1 MNYDLPKT
9 VINDGKEL
17 AIRYDFRVIL
27 DILEILNEA
36 DFSAAEKASAIIE
49 IFYVNP
55 EQITDFQEA
64 INACFSFIDAGQEHK
79 KKKGAKL
86 VDWQQDFPYI
96 IAPINRVLGVETRSI
111 PYDPETNTGG
121 LHWWTFAGA
130 YMEIGADCLFSQI
143 VNIRDKKA
151 RGKKLEKYEQE
162 WYRRNADIVNLKVH
176 YTESE
181 EAFFKEWGGKN
192 G

>member
-79 KKKGAKL
+79 KKAGRLATGLSLYHCTDKPCAWGRDA
-86 VDWQQDFPYI
+86 VDP
-96 IAPINRVLGVETRSI
+96 V
-111 PYDPETNTGG
+111 
-121 LHWWTFAGA
+121 
-130 YMEIGADCLFSQI
+130 
-143 VNIRDKKA
+143 
-151 RGKKLEKYEQE
+151 
-162 WYRRNADIVNLKVH
+162 
-176 YTESE
+176 
-181 EAFFKEWGGKN
+181 
-192 G
+192 